1 MNSNN
6 EIKISPSKDNIGNKQ
21 NSDISKLENIYYI
34 IDYKNKL
41 ERQKVNKDG
50 TFIFPRSFI
59 DEESLNQSIV
69 STNNNSGSNKIDS
82 STEKLISQFIK
93 KLFQKNSTNW
103 FHICTKISSQFFQ
116 KSEGK
121 YDKDKLEN
129 SVNYLYSNQENYSKL
144 NYVKIDLEFVQNF
157 GYILMAS
164 YSIFKSYKIND
175 KKDLRINI
183 KHTLREKTNVI
194 SDFLEQN
201 KGKNSNR
208 KKTVFWDKNSRN
220 YYIPGI
226 YIFLINTFKEIE
238 NIEINFEEYNST
250 FSDED
255 FELFAIFVY
264 NIEIIF
270 SKINS
275 VKLNLNNKI
284 IQQNL
289 YNKASDALM
298 SKLKKINNNIKY
310 RIINFDNI
318 YNTKWDFKSDFLNFY
333 PKTTPVT
340 NNIQES
346 KGNLNTSNSENKMDI
361 LTNID
366 NNENKIINEYI
377 SNEALIE
384 NQILN
389 YMKIILLCIYNLNKI
404 KEINNMN
411 LIINNSYSEE
421 ISHCFKK
428 NISESDDDNTL
439 NNLLI
444 SKNKEF
450 HLLDLFL
457 GKLIKLNTVNWEFN
471 SLDCSTFTQIIK
483 FIYANNNLSSL
494 NISFFSSDVF
504 YLQQSLYKLYNYFF
518 PDTELNLHCDIE
530 KNILEKILPPYT
542 LCVKNFFETLKT
554 KKLQNLGICMDI
566 PDIIENNKR
575 YILLITK
582 FFINVILYIF
592 NKEKTKLETAK
603 ILCPKLILNNEYYP
617 FIDKIFSEI
626 KKDGCNNNIK
636 ELSIQAQL
644 YKVINIKNILC
655 ESLSILNIGNCDMV
669 TFKSLIYCVTSYKFG
684 KNSNLRKLSLSLIK
698 SIRRINKELEY
709 LLIRVFSVKMKQLTE
724 LNIYS
729 NIIMNKK
736 EEYFDFLNI
745 FKNTCISKCTF
756 ILNENSEDVINIK
769 ECIEKRNNIK
779 YLITFNSEKENVGQN
794 NNSDIG
800 EIFWIL
806 KYLFQKNF
814 SPKKDDNV
822 KDSLFIF
829 LVNNI
834 LSYNYSSKNMLIQHH
849 MNEIN

>member
-21 NSDISKLENIYYI
+21 NFDISKLENIYYI

-103 FHICTKISSQFFQ
+103 FHICAKISSQFFQ

-164 YSIFKSYKIND
+164 YSIFKTYKIND

-238 NIEINFEEYNST
+238 NIEINFEEFNST

-275 VKLNLNNKI
+275 VKLNLNNKT

-289 YNKASDALM
+289 YNKASDDLM

-318 YNTKWDFKSDFLNFY
+318 YNTKWDFKSDFLNFH

-346 KGNLNTSNSENKMDI
+346 KGNLNTSNLENKMDI
-361 LTNID
+361 LTNTD

-389 YMKIILLCIYNLNKI
+389 YMKMILLCIYNLNKI

-439 NNLLI
+439 NNLFI
-444 SKNKEF
+444 SKKEF

-566 PDIIENNKR
+566 PDIIENNKK
-575 YILLITK
+575 YILLTIK
-582 FFINVILYIF
+582 FFINIILYIF
-592 NKEKTKLETAK
+592 NKENNKLETAK
-603 ILCPKLILNNEYYP
+603 ILCPKLILNNEYCP

-626 KKDGCNNNIK
+626 KKHGCNNNIK

-655 ESLSILNIGNCDMV
+655 ESLNILNIGNFDMV

-709 LLIRVFSVKMKQLTE
+709 LLIRVFSVKMKQLIE

>member
-6 EIKISPSKDNIGNKQ
+6 EKKISSSKDNIENKP
-21 NSDISKLENIYYI
+21 NSEISKLENIYYI

-41 ERQKVNKDG
+41 EHQKANKDG
-50 TFIFPRSFI
+50 TFTFQRNFI
-59 DEESLNQSIV
+59 DEDSLNQSIV

-82 STEKLISQFIK
+82 NTEKIISQFIK

-238 NIEINFEEYNST
+238 NIEINFEEYNSA
-250 FSDED
+250 FSEED

-264 NIEIIF
+264 NLEIIF

-275 VKLNLNNKI
+275 VKLNLNNKT

-289 YNKASDALM
+289 YNKASDDLM
-298 SKLKKINNNIKY
+298 YKLKKINNNMKY

-318 YNTKWDFKSDFLNFY
+318 YNTKWDFKSDFLNVHLR
-333 PKTTPVT
+333 TIPVT
-340 NNIQES
+340 NTIQES
-346 KGNLNTSNSENKMDI
+346 KGNLNTSNSENKMNI
-361 LTNID
+361 STNTD
-366 NNENKIINEYI
+366 NNETKIINEYI
-377 SNEALIE
+377 TNEALIE

-389 YMKIILLCIYNLNKI
+389 YTKMILLCIYNLNKI

-428 NISESDDDNTL
+428 NSSESDD
-439 NNLLI
+439 LLI
-444 SKNKEF
+444 LSKIKEF

-483 FIYANNNLSSL
+483 FIYVNNNLTSL

-504 YLQQSLYKLYNYFF
+504 YLQQSLYKLYNYFC

-530 KNILEKILPPYT
+530 KNILDKILPPYT

-554 KKLQNLGICMDI
+554 KNLQNLGICMDI
-566 PDIIENNKR
+566 PDIIENNKK
-575 YILLITK
+575 YILLMTK
-582 FFINVILYIF
+582 FFINIILYIF
-592 NKEKTKLETAK
+592 NKENNKLETAK

-626 KKDGCNNNIK
+626 KKHGCNNNIK
-636 ELSIQAQL
+636 ELSIQGQL

-655 ESLSILNIGNCDMV
+655 ETLNILNIGSCDMV
-669 TFKSLIYCVTSYKFG
+669 TFKSLIYYVASYKFS
-684 KNSNLRKLSLSLIK
+684 KNSNLKKLSLGLIK

-709 LLIRVFSVKMKQLTE
+709 LLIRVFSVKMKQLIE

-729 NIIMNKK
+729 NITINKK
-736 EEYFDFLNI
+736 EEYFDFLKI
-745 FKNTCISKCTF
+745 FKNSCISKCTF
-756 ILNENSEDVINIK
+756 ILNENSEDVINLK

-779 YLITFNSEKENVGQN
+779 YLITFNSEKENVEQN
-794 NNSDIG
+794 NNSDIS

-814 SPKKDDNV
+814 SPKKAPNS

-834 LSYNYSSKNMLIQHH
+834 LSYNYSSKNMIIQHYI
-849 MNEIN
+849 NEIN